1 MMFQDATDL
10 IPQLVQ
16 SLGPAGASLG
26 IMVWVMLRRD
36 KRCEER
42 VTELERAQEAHYKEM
57 IELQASNVKEYVD
70 LLEKNTQV
78 LADLTNCLGR
88 MKDALDRIDR
98 KGS

>member
-1 MMFQDATDL
+1 MFQDATDL

-42 VTELERAQEAHYKEM
+42 VTELEQAQEERYKEM
-57 IELQASNVKEYVD
+57 LEMQKTNVKEYVD
-70 LLEKNTQV
+70 LVEKNTQV
-78 LADLTNCLGR
+78 LADLTNCLRGI
-88 MKDALDRIDR
+88 KETIDR
-98 KGS
+98 VEGKLEK

>member
-1 MMFQDATDL
+1 MFQEATDL

-42 VTELERAQEAHYKEM
+42 VIELERAQEERYKEM
-57 IELQASNVKEYVD
+57 LEMQKANVTDYVD
-70 LLEKNTQV
+70 LVEKNTQV
-78 LADLTNCLGR
+78 LADLTSCLAR
-88 MKDALDRIDR
+88 MKDVLDRIDR
-98 KGS
+98 KD

>member
-1 MMFQDATDL
+1 MIQEATDL

-42 VTELERAQEAHYKEM
+42 VIELERAQEERYKEM
-57 IELQASNVKEYVD
+57 LEMQKANVSDYVD
-70 LLEKNTQV
+70 LVEKNTQV
-78 LADLTNCLGR
+78 LADLTSCLAR
-88 MKDALDRIDR
+88 MKDVLDRIDR
-98 KGS
+98 KD

>member
-1 MMFQDATDL
+1 MIQEVTDL

-42 VTELERAQEAHYKEM
+42 VAELERAQEERYKEM
-57 IELQASNVKEYVD
+57 IELQKANVKEYVE
-70 LLEKNTQV
+70 LVEKNTQV
-78 LADLTNCLGR
+78 LADLTNCLAR
-88 MKDALDRIDR
+88 MKDTLDRIDR
-98 KGS
+98 KG

>member
-1 MMFQDATDL
+1 MLQDATDL

-42 VTELERAQEAHYKEM
+42 VAELEKNQEERYKEM
-57 IELQASNVKEYVD
+57 LEMQKENVREYVE
-70 LLEKNTQV
+70 LVGKNTQV

-88 MKDALDRIDR
+88 MKDTLERIDR
-98 KGS
+98 KD

>member
-1 MMFQDATDL
+1 MFQDVTDL

-42 VTELERAQEAHYKEM
+42 VAALEKAQEERYKEM
-57 IELQASNVKEYVD
+57 IDLQKANVKEYVD

-78 LADLTNCLGR
+78 LADLTSCLGR
-88 MKDALDRIDR
+88 MKDVLDRIDR
-98 KGS
+98 KTV